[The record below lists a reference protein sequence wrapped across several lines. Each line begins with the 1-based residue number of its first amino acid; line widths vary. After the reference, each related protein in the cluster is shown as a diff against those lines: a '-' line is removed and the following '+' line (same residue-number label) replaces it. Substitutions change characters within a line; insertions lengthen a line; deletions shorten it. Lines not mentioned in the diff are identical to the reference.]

1 MPTNAPRPTRVPTA
15 SAVLAAELRSRI
27 IRERLPDGTPIES
40 EAELI
45 ASSGLSRA
53 SVREAIRLLASEGLI
68 TTRRGPGGGI
78 RVSSPDLHLS
88 TRSIAMIL
96 ARSGAPLRE
105 LFELR
110 ILLEVRAAELCA
122 EVADEQQLAA
132 ISDAVDVH
140 GSRLPGM
147 MGFHPLVAAGS
158 GNEFFVV
165 MLEIV
170 HSLAEWHTPGEGLD
184 TRTLELA
191 GRAHRKIAERLH
203 ARDAAGAGRAMRVHL
218 EAFRDG
224 LEAAGRLDEP
234 VIRAVDWDPR
244 A

>member
-1 MPTNAPRPTRVPTA
+1 MSAPRPTRVPTA
-15 SAVLAAELRSRI
+15 SAVLAAEIRSRI
-27 IRERLPDGTPIES
+27 IRERLPDGTPIQS
-40 EAELI
+40 ETELI

-53 SVREAIRLLASEGLI
+53 TVREAIRLLASEGII
-68 TTRRGPGGGI
+68 TTHRGPGGGI

-96 ARSGAPLRE
+96 ARSEASLRE
-105 LFELR
+105 LFDLR

-122 EVADEQQLAA
+122 LAADEQQLTA
-132 ISDAVDVH
+132 IADAVDTQ
-140 GSRLPGM
+140 GSRLPDM
-147 MGFHPLVAAGS
+147 MGFHRLVALGS
-158 GNEFFVV
+158 GNDFFAV

-184 TRTLELA
+184 AHALGLG
-191 GRAHRKIAERLH
+191 GRAHHKIVRSLR
-203 ARDAAGAGRAMRVHL
+203 ARDAEGAGQAMRVHL

-224 LEAAGRLDEP
+224 LAAAGRLDAP
-234 VIRAVDWDPR
+234 VIRAGDWDPR